1 MEGAAHESEAQN
13 PQKNEYPVSSYVEE
27 DAGREKEIEREREL
41 DNKGDQYQKE
51 RTLTVMT
58 AVVRNQWYA

>member
-27 DAGREKEIEREREL
+27 DAGREKEIERERER
-41 DNKGDQYQKE
+41 E
-51 RTLTVMT
+51 R
-58 AVVRNQWYA
+58 AR